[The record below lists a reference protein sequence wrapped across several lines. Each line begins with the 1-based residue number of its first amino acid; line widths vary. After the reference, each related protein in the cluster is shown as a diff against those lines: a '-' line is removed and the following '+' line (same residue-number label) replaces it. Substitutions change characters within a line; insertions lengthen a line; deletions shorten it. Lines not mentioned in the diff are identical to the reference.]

1 MSTTSTKP
9 VKLTARTAV
18 STAYAALATA
28 KQTATAVER
37 DSTGIDAAKWARFD
51 HVIDANIAFAAILRD
66 VFAAKL
72 GKPTATGN
80 FIWDQMRTPGSAI
93 DAAAAGVS
101 ATDLKNLGTAA
112 HFTRCLQLM
121 DRDTAAKRATYR
133 EHGNTPAYKRYL
145 TWFDVMSG
153 KASDDVLK
161 EWEVT
166 RDAKGKP
173 VTAKYV
179 KPPKSDTP
187 DADTAA
193 KVPAFLSVALG
204 SDTAARDALI
214 ETGIAYLQNIAPEK
228 WDHVAAVLVARI
240 AQRDAETAAAA
251 TASEVG
257 FAPIT

>member
-1 MSTTSTKP
+1 MSTTSTPKP

-93 DAAAAGVS
+93 DAAAANVS

-121 DRDTAAKRATYR
+121 DRDTAAKRAAYR

-173 VTAKYV
+173 TAAKYV

-187 DADTAA
+187 DAGDTAA
-193 KVPAFLSVALG
+193 NVPAFLSVALG
-204 SDTAARDALI
+204 TDTAARDALI
-214 ETGIAYLQNIAPEK
+214 ESGLAYLQNIAPEK
-228 WDHVAAVLVARI
+228 WEHVASVLVARI
-240 AQRDAETAAAA
+240 AQAAQESAVPTAA
-251 TASEVG
+251 G
-257 FAPIT
+257 FAPIA

>member
-1 MSTTSTKP
+1 MNTK
-9 VKLTARTAV
+9 LNARTAIG
-18 STAYAALATA
+18 TAYTALAKA
-28 KQTATAVER
+28 KSDAVAIER

-51 HVIDANIAFAAILRD
+51 HVVDANVSFAAILRD

-80 FIWDQMRTPGSAI
+80 FIWDQMRLPGSKI

-112 HFTRCLQLM
+112 HFTRCLQLQ
-121 DRDTAAKRATYR
+121 DRDTAAKRVEYR
-133 EHGNTPAYKRYL
+133 EHGNNPNYKRYL

-173 VTAKYV
+173 TAAKYV
-179 KPPKSDTP
+179 KPTTTP
-187 DADTAA
+187 APAADTAG

-204 SDTAARDALI
+204 TDTAARDALI
-214 ETGIAYLQNIAPEK
+214 ESGLAYLQNIAPEK
-228 WDHVAAVLVARI
+228 WESVAAVLVARI
-240 AQRDAETAAAA
+240 AQGAQESAAQNAA
-251 TASEVG
+251 G
-257 FAPIT
+257 FAPIA